1 MKKFS
6 KILMSGL
13 AALCLWACSDEANVS
28 QPANAENDVYVEFGV
43 QLMQGSSSR
52 STTTDGEDGNGSNS
66 TGGAEVGKNYEN
78 SVKEILF
85 GADQRLTDLSL
96 SVNVWMWNLKRMEI
110 PQTCDNLD
118 RSALETYKTGEI
130 YAYASVIPFLL
141 SISMI

>member
-52 STTTDGEDGNGSNS
+52 ST
-66 TGGAEVGKNYEN
+66 
-78 SVKEILF
+78 
-85 GADQRLTDLSL
+85 
-96 SVNVWMWNLKRMEI
+96 
-110 PQTCDNLD
+110 DN
-118 RSALETYKTGEI
+118 RW
-130 YAYASVIPFLL
+130 
-141 SISMI
+141 

>member
-66 TGGAEVGKNYEN
+66 TAV
-78 SVKEILF
+78 
-85 GADQRLTDLSL
+85 
-96 SVNVWMWNLKRMEI
+96 LKWARIMRI
-110 PQTCDNLD
+110 VSRRYCWC
-118 RSALETYKTGEI
+118 
-130 YAYASVIPFLL
+130 
-141 SISMI
+141 

>member
-78 SVKEILF
+78 SVKEILLVLTK
-85 GADQRLTDLSL
+85 ADGSLIVSQRLD
-96 SVNVWMWNLKRMEI
+96 VEPKEAGKY
-110 PQTCDNLD
+110 P
-118 RSALETYKTGEI
+118 
-130 YAYASVIPFLL
+130 
-141 SISMI
+141 

>member
-52 STTTDGEDGNGSNS
+52 RDRKSTRLNS
-66 TGGAEVGKNYEN
+66 
-78 SVKEILF
+78 SH
-85 GADQRLTDLSL
+85 
-96 SVNVWMWNLKRMEI
+96 
-110 PQTCDNLD
+110 P
-118 RSALETYKTGEI
+118 
-130 YAYASVIPFLL
+130 
-141 SISMI
+141 

>member
-66 TGGAEVGKNYEN
+66 TGV
-78 SVKEILF
+78 
-85 GADQRLTDLSL
+85 
-96 SVNVWMWNLKRMEI
+96 LKWARIMRI
-110 PQTCDNLD
+110 VSRRYCWC
-118 RSALETYKTGEI
+118 
-130 YAYASVIPFLL
+130 
-141 SISMI
+141 